1 MSIFGGVLLGG
12 ILLWAWIHHS
22 SKHYKKQLEKHQAIN
37 AGAVHQRGAAIE
49 DLTGE

>member
-1 MSIFGGVLLGG
+1 MSILGGIFLGG

-22 SKHYKKQLEKHQAIN
+22 SKHYKKQLEKHAAHT
-37 AGAVHQRGAAIE
+37 AGAVHMRGADVQ